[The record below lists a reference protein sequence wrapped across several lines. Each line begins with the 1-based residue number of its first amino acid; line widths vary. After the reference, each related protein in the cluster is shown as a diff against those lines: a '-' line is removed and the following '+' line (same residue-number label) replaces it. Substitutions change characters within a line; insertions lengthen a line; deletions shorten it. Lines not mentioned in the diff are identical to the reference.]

1 MNRDEV
7 MHELETLGTAQN
19 VKIYK
24 RHGAG
29 DNLFGVS
36 FANLNK
42 LKKRLRTDHSLACEL
57 WETANTDAQTLALM
71 IADAVQLSS
80 TQAESWLKEISYPPL
95 ADMLAEVVARS
106 KHADAKQRKWMK
118 AKREL
123 TRLCGYSVLSHRLRH
138 DAMQVSDEQCLE
150 TLEVVERELA
160 ASPNRARHAMN
171 AAIIGIGV
179 FKPHLAEQAIEAARR
194 IGPVQVDHGETSCQ
208 TPDAESYIRK
218 ALAHQAAKGQKK
230 PRVRRC

>member
-1 MNRDEV
+1 MNRDEI
-7 MHELETLGTAQN
+7 MHELESLGTAQN

-57 WETANTDAQTLALM
+57 WETENTDARTLALM
-71 IADAVQLSS
+71 IADVDQLTSV
-80 TQAESWLKEISYPPL
+80 QAELWLKEISYPLL
-95 ADMLAEVVARS
+95 ADMLAAVVALSRY
-106 KHADAKQRKWMK
+106 ADAKQRKWAK

-123 TRLCGYSVLSHRLRH
+123 TRVCGYSVLTHRLRH
-138 DAMQVSDEQCLE
+138 DATQVSDQQCLE
-150 TLEVVERELA
+150 TLEVIERELA
-160 ASPNRARHAMN
+160 GSPNRARHAMN
-171 AAIIGIGV
+171 AAVIGIGV
-179 FKPHLAEQAIEAARR
+179 FKPHLAEQAIESAKR
-194 IGPVQVDHGETSCQ
+194 IGPVQVDHGETNCQ

-218 ALAHQAAKGQKK
+218 ALAHQVAKGQEK